1 MSDHLPDEPIV
12 DPVLLVIEM
21 VFDAKQT
28 AETEG
33 IPGQEIDEEIGTI
46 FKFIMRA

>member
-12 DPVLLVIEM
+12 DVLLVIEM